1 MVRYTRRRCDMG
13 LAGMALSAIA
23 AAAGAIMY
31 WAVTYQGH
39 GFRLSTVGLILMI
52 AGAAGFVVSTI
63 VFAVSRREV
72 GTGTHSM
79 DRQVTDS
86 QGGSSSVHEERK
98 YRILA
103 HVEFT
108 LRTSRVPHRKGPG
121 SSAAEVDGLFSIITT
136 KKDGASW
143 QEKLRSRRARLKKQS
158 EALLATRSW
167 NPRARSTV
175 ALARPRRRLAV

>member
-1 MVRYTRRRCDMG
+1 MG

-72 GTGTHSM
+72 GTGRHSM
-79 DRQVTDS
+79 SRETTDS
-86 QGGSSSVHEERK
+86 EGRSTSEHEERK
-98 YRILA
+98 
-103 HVEFT
+103 
-108 LRTSRVPHRKGPG
+108 
-121 SSAAEVDGLFSIITT
+121 
-136 KKDGASW
+136 
-143 QEKLRSRRARLKKQS
+143 
-158 EALLATRSW
+158 
-167 NPRARSTV
+167 
-175 ALARPRRRLAV
+175 